1 MPAVRG
7 PRGPIP
13 YERDAL
19 GYPRIRARDVLD
31 GAYALGH
38 LHAKDRLL
46 QIQLLVSVAR
56 GRSMELFGDT
66 PLFRLLDR
74 VTHAFDFRGDLGMQ
88 IARID
93 DETRTFLTAYCDG
106 FNAAANRR
114 GRKMIYR
121 LLGLDPGPHT
131 PENMV
136 LAYRLIAFFGL
147 TSMQHSGESAVAEI
161 VASHG
166 PRKLIALLLGE
177 PLDALSHLDRLGGL
191 RIPEE
196 FRLVLPQIG
205 GSNAFAVAPSR
216 SASGGALLMVEPHM
230 EVGRFPPVLYAT
242 HIDYDTGGYYQGIGI
257 PGIPWLSFGR
267 TENVAWGYTYGH
279 GDNVDTLV
287 ERVKRGKYLAKDEW
301 RPLRKRTEEVRIR
314 GKTEPERWT
323 FWDNDY
329 GTVLG
334 DADAGGDLPCIRW
347 SGLREIWR
355 DVNAVLPAMR
365 SRDVVELALHHRST
379 RCLSLNAILADTAGN
394 IALVQTG
401 QVDVRPEGW
410 TGTSPYPG
418 WDLASRSPQVLG
430 EDERPQI
437 INPPEGFVVTSNE
450 RRDGPRG
457 ERWCTLPEP
466 NYRYRRLT
474 QILSELDKA
483 DLDALVRASYDEIDL
498 CAERLMAVW
507 ARFLPPA
514 AEPLAR
520 WAARQAASGREE
532 HRRMVGLFHT
542 LHLETTRVLLARHL
556 GGASARHFLADMGL
570 GVVFQSHLDDAFALE
585 RLDVLSEAE
594 LESVLA
600 HAWPA
605 AIDRIARGKAVAP
618 VRAGFTNVLLR
629 GILPSALGFDLA
641 PFEMPGG
648 PTAPFQ
654 SRRVRIVGED
664 LVFGPAMHLVFD
676 LSKPGGFYHVP
687 GGASEERLGPGYGAG
702 VDLWA
707 EGRFIPLGSPEREPP
722 SLAPKTERRRLGLP
736 KVKLPSSTKLRGT
749 ARAIRTARARF
760 VKTR

>member
-1 MPAVRG
+1 MPVVKG
-7 PRGPIP
+7 PRGPIR

-19 GYPRIRARDVLD
+19 GYPSIRARDVLD
-31 GAYALGH
+31 GAFALGH
-38 LHAKDRLL
+38 VHAKDRLL
-46 QIQLLVSVAR
+46 QIQLLVTVAH

-74 VTHAFDFRGDLGMQ
+74 VTHAFDFRGDIGMQ

-93 DETRTFLTAYCDG
+93 DETRTFLQAYCDG
-106 FNAAANRR
+106 FNAAADRR
-114 GRKMIYR
+114 SRKMLYR

-147 TSMQHSGESAVAEI
+147 TSMQHSGESAIGEI
-161 VASHG
+161 VAAKG
-166 PRKLIALLLGE
+166 PRRLIALLLGE
-177 PLDALSHLDRLGGL
+177 TEASLGHLDELSALG
-191 RIPEE
+191 IPEE
-196 FRLVLPQIG
+196 FRLVLPQLG

-230 EVGRFPPVLYAT
+230 EVGRFPPVLYAC
-242 HIDYDTGGYYQGIGI
+242 HIEYETGGYYQGVGI

-267 TENVAWGYTYGH
+267 TEKVSWGYTYGH

-287 ERVKRGKYLAKDEW
+287 ERVKDGKYLAKDEW
-301 RPLRKRTEEVRIR
+301 RPLRKRTEEVRVR
-314 GKTEPERWT
+314 GKATPERWT

-334 DADAGGDLPCIRW
+334 DAEAGGDLPNVRW

-379 RCLSLNAILADTAGN
+379 RCLSLNAVLADTSGN

-401 QVDVRPEGW
+401 QVDVRPAGW
-410 TGTSPYPG
+410 TGSTPYPG
-418 WDLASRSPQVLG
+418 WNIASRNPQVLG
-430 EDERPQI
+430 EDERPQV
-437 INPPEGFVVTSNE
+437 INPPEGFVVTCNE

-466 NYRYRRLT
+466 NYRHRRLT
-474 QILSELDKA
+474 QILSGIERA

-498 CAERLMAVW
+498 CAERLLAVW
-507 ARFLPPA
+507 GRFLPPA
-514 AEPLAR
+514 AEPLVR
-520 WAARQAASGREE
+520 WGAKQAASGRDEQ
-532 HRRMVGLFHT
+532 RSNVGLFHT
-542 LHLETTRVLLARHL
+542 LHVEATRVVLSRHL
-556 GGASARHFLADMGL
+556 GGTAARRFMSDMGL
-570 GVVFQSHLDDAFALE
+570 GVVFQAHLDDAFALE
-585 RLDVLSEAE
+585 RLDVLTEHE

-605 AIDRIARGKAVAP
+605 AVDRVTRGKSVSP
-618 VRAGFTNVLLR
+618 VKAGFKNVLLR
-629 GILPSALGFDLA
+629 GLLPSALGFDLA

-654 SRRVRIVGED
+654 NRKVRILGED

-676 LSKPGGFYHVP
+676 MSKPGGFYHVP
-687 GGASEERLGPGYGAG
+687 GGASEERLGPGYSAG
-702 VDLWA
+702 VDLWS
-707 EGRFIPLGSPEREPP
+707 EGRFIALGQPGRAAP
-722 SLAPKTERRRLGLP
+722 SLTPKTPGSGRTPRVEKMKHAFG
-736 KVKLPSSTKLRGT
+736 
-749 ARAIRTARARF
+749 TARARF
-760 VKTR
+760 AKSR